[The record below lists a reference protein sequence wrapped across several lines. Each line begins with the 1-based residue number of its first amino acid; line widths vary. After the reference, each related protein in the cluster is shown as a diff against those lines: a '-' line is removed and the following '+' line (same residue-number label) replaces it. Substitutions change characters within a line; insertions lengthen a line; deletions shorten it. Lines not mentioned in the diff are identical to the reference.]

1 MGGLPEALR
10 RRRKE
15 LGLTLSQI
23 ADQMGV
29 TEATVQ
35 RWESGN
41 IKTIRH
47 EKIARLAEV
56 LDVNPATLMGWDDS
70 TSSWSDETKKGR
82 KEFYKIMM
90 DIMDEKNLDIPDFA
104 RACNLSDREVRSIII
119 RHSKTAPLDVALKIS
134 AAFDIPLEY
143 LNGDTLKP
151 TPEKPVVNKT
161 DSDEFH
167 LLDLYRQMNPEG
179 QARVIEYADDLV
191 QSGKYKKFSG
201 ARPLAACGYTGE
213 PIEIDKL
220 SGLESEAIALEEG
233 NLEL

>member
-1 MGGLPEALR
+1 MSGLPEALR

-47 EKIARLAEV
+47 EKIAKLAEV
-56 LDVNPATLMGWDDS
+56 LDVSPATLMGWDDS
-70 TSSWSDETKKGR
+70 TAGGSDKVKDGR

-90 DIMDEKNLDIPDFA
+90 DIMDEQNLDIPDFA
-104 RACNLSDREVRSIII
+104 RVCNLSDREVRSIII

-134 AAFDIPLEY
+134 SAFNISLEY
-143 LNGDTLKP
+143 LNG
-151 TPEKPVVNKT
+151 ESSKT
-161 DSDEFH
+161 DYEKTPTLTPKDER
-167 LLDLYRQMNPEG
+167 DI
-179 QARVIEYADDLV
+179 ARDVERIM
-191 QSGKYKKFSG
+191 
-201 ARPLAACGYTGE
+201 
-213 PIEIDKL
+213 
-220 SGLESEAIALEEG
+220 G
-233 NLEL
+233 NLEDSGELMFDGVPMSEEAKAAMSAAMRIGLEEAKRRNKETYTPKKYRRE

>member
-47 EKIARLAEV
+47 EKIAKLAEV
-56 LDVNPATLMGWDDS
+56 LDVNPATLMGWDD
-70 TSSWSDETKKGR
+70 ETDSFSGKTKNDR

-90 DIMDEKNLDIPDFA
+90 DIMDEKDLNIPDFA
-104 RACNLSDREVRSIII
+104 QACNLSDREVRSIII
-119 RHSKTAPLDVALKIS
+119 RHSKTAPLDIALKIS
-134 AAFDIPLEY
+134 SAFNIPLEY
-143 LNGDTLKP
+143 LNGDTPRPATQKLI
-151 TPEKPVVNKT
+151 VNET
-161 DSDEFH
+161 SSDESR
-167 LLDLYRQMNPEG
+167 LLDLYRKMNSEG
-179 QARVIEYADDLV
+179 QERVIEYAEDLV
-191 QSGKYKKFSG
+191 AGGRYIKSNK
-201 ARPLAACGYTGE
+201 TVM
-213 PIEIDKL
+213 DK
-220 SGLESEAIALEEG
+220 EA
-233 NLEL
+233 

>member
-47 EKIARLAEV
+47 EKIAKLAEV

-70 TSSWSDETKKGR
+70 TASWADNAKNGR

-90 DIMDEKNLDIPDFA
+90 DIMDEQNLDIPDFA

-119 RHSKTAPLDVALKIS
+119 RHSKTAPLDIALKIS
-134 AAFDIPLEY
+134 AAFNISLEY
-143 LNGDTLKP
+143 LNG
-151 TPEKPVVNKT
+151 ESSKT
-161 DSDEFH
+161 DYKKTPTLTAKDEH
-167 LLDLYRQMNPEG
+167 NNPLETKLVELCRELNDEG
-179 QARVIEYADDLV
+179 QEKLVDYAEDLV
-191 QSGKYKKFSG
+191 AGGRYIKSDPFG
-201 ARPLAACGYTGE
+201 LGE
-213 PIEIDKL
+213 KN
-220 SGLESEAIALEEG
+220 A
-233 NLEL
+233 